1 MLLSV
6 KLYAAILIPAGVLV
20 AVAAVFAVLLA
31 FLGRKLEVKRDEKV
45 VAVESLLS
53 GANCGGCGFAG
64 CSAFAE
70 ALANGKADL
79 SSCNA
84 TSKVNKDKIAAI
96 LGTVNDGEEM
106 SFVVC
111 CSGGNACE
119 DKYDYHGYGDCASME
134 LLAGGR
140 KACPVGC
147 MGAGTCVKHCDHHA
161 CNLTD
166 NGYASIT
173 DERCTLCGKCS
184 KSCPKGLIKKIP
196 ARAKVYVAC
205 SNHGKGKEIR
215 SYCKAGCIGCGMCM
229 RTCPEGAITL
239 VDNLAVIDYSK
250 CIGCGACAAK
260 CPSKC
265 IKTRD

>member
-1 MLLSV
+1 MLLMA
-6 KLYAAILIPAGVLV
+6 KLYVAILIPAGILI

-45 VAVESLLS
+45 VKIEGLLS
-53 GANCGGCGFAG
+53 GANCGGCGYAG

-84 TSKVNKDKIAAI
+84 TSKVNKDKIAEL
-96 LGTVNDGEEM
+96 LGTVNTGEEM
-106 SFVVC
+106 AFVVC
-111 CSGGNACE
+111 CNGGSACD

-161 CNLTD
+161 CNISG

-173 DERCTLCGKCS
+173 DDRCTLCGKCA

-196 ARAKVYVAC
+196 ARAKVFVAC
-205 SNHGKGKEIR
+205 SNHAKGKEVR
-215 SYCKAGCIGCGMCM
+215 SYCKAGCIGCGMCV
-229 RTCPEGAITL
+229 RNCPVGAISL

-250 CIGCGACAAK
+250 CIGCGVCATK

>member
-1 MLLSV
+1 MILAV
-6 KLYAAILIPAGVLV
+6 KLYAAILIPSAILI
-20 AVAAVFAVLLA
+20 AIAAVFAVLLA

-45 VAVESLLS
+45 VEIENLLS

-79 SSCNA
+79 SACNA
-84 TSKVNKDKIAAI
+84 TSKVNKDRIAEI
-96 LGTVNDGEEM
+96 LGTVNEGEEM
-106 SFVVC
+106 AFVVC
-111 CSGGNACE
+111 CNGGSACE

-161 CNLTD
+161 CNLSE
-166 NGYASIT
+166 NGYASIQ
-173 DERCTLCGKCS
+173 DDRCTLCGKCA
-184 KSCPKGLIKKIP
+184 KSCPKGLIRKIP

-205 SNHGKGKEIR
+205 SNPGKGKEVR
-215 SYCKAGCIGCGMCM
+215 SYCKTGCIGCGMCV
-229 RTCPEGAITL
+229 RTCPQGAITL
-239 VDNLAVIDYSK
+239 VNNLAVIDYSK
-250 CIGCGACAAK
+250 CTGCGACAAK

>member
-1 MLLSV
+1 MLLLIQ
-6 KLYAAILIPAGVLV
+6 LYAAILIPSAVLV

-45 VAVESLLS
+45 VEIESLLS
-53 GANCGGCGFAG
+53 GANCGGCGYAG
-64 CSAFAE
+64 CSAYAE

-79 SSCNA
+79 SACNA
-84 TSKVNKDKIAAI
+84 TSKVNKDKIAVI

-111 CSGGNACE
+111 CNGGNACE

-147 MGAGTCVKHCDHHA
+147 MGAGTCMKHCDHHA
-161 CNLTD
+161 CNLTE
-166 NGYASIT
+166 NGYAAIE
-173 DERCTLCGKCS
+173 DARCTLCAKCS

-205 SNHGKGKEIR
+205 SNHAKGKEVR
-215 SYCKAGCIGCGMCM
+215 SYCKAGCIGCGMCV

-239 VDNLAVIDYSK
+239 EDNLAVINYAK

-265 IKTRD
+265 IKTRE